1 MSGGMRLAVCLMLAV
16 CLLAGCGNPGGTSSA
31 PPPDLS
37 REPASS
43 GPNVQVDWSKLEGE
57 ASLQPDVDGG
67 RWYPEYTDHLI
78 PGEDYGSLVPYVGA
92 CMYRFDQ
99 WTNDAGEEENWSDSF
114 PTPLYGLMT
123 REGKIVVD
131 PVYTAVQRVSVW
143 EEGQERPLPA
153 LMLGQASPEWQEV
166 NSGQRYAAAAA
177 DGSWIT
183 GSDFWAYTGRGD
195 DLLLAGDSGITL
207 VDTATG
213 GRRDWSWESLGI
225 GSQELSRFSEDLIWM
240 YGLQWTG
247 QGVYLGA
254 EEQDTED
261 WESTQVRIFH
271 PETGEITW
279 TTRAQWEEW
288 LDALWS
294 GRHTDSEE
302 WSWSW
307 GVDGLTLTRG
317 QEIRQIPVPEVDTRL
332 SAMVEGNYV
341 LADGEIQG
349 ASRSWLF
356 RLDTGELLLQGVSL
370 TFLRDGWDPDR
381 PPLLAGWD
389 EDGTLTLYVPDEAGG
404 FTQMRQFP
412 SPRSD
417 NWLYP
422 ELWDGLLLIR
432 DDGTFFGAYDVESG
446 DCVFYRNL
454 DLGE

>member
-1 MSGGMRLAVCLMLAV
+1 M
-16 CLLAGCGNPGGTSSA
+16 
-31 PPPDLS
+31 
-37 REPASS
+37 
-43 GPNVQVDWSKLEGE
+43 
-57 ASLQPDVDGG
+57 
-67 RWYPEYTDHLI
+67 
-78 PGEDYGSLVPYVGA
+78 
-92 CMYRFDQ
+92 
-99 WTNDAGEEENWSDSF
+99 
-114 PTPLYGLMT
+114 
-123 REGKIVVD
+123 VD

-143 EEGQERPLPA
+143 EEGQERPLPV